1 MRVEFYRNDE
11 ARIAGWDAYLGKRR
25 HVPGSMMALGR
36 GDISHDLA
44 QYVIEAATG
53 YRNGF
58 WGLVAAGATFKS
70 TGRRRTKPG
79 RAVIAAHRS
88 ELVASEEL
96 AGRHLADWK
105 LGRSTPVTAALSRA
119 AAQFQALGPHERIV
133 FEWPSS
139 QGRIAGVAG
148 PSSAEGRDY
157 ASWGTGAAARL
168 R

>member
-11 ARIAGWDAYLGKRR
+11 ARISGWDAYLGKRT

-53 YRNGF
+53 YETGF
-58 WGLVAAGATFKS
+58 WGLIAAGATFKS

-88 ELVASEEL
+88 ELAASEQL
-96 AGRHLADWK
+96 AGRHVAEWK
-105 LGRSTPVTAALSRA
+105 QGRSTPVTTALARA
-119 AAQFQALGPHERIV
+119 AAQFQALGPGERIA
-133 FEWPSS
+133 FTWPSS
-139 QGRIAGVAG
+139 HGTVVGATE
-148 PSSAEGRDY
+148 PSRNTANI
-157 ASWGTGAAARL
+157 L
-168 R
+168 RS